1 MTAARVVNFG
11 RRVGHGATVGMFAG
25 STPDPTSWSYNP
37 NRRIGGGF
45 VNFEGG
51 SFDGLRYTSTS
62 GVGLSTIQWKIDRP
76 FVFFENGLYYKRY
89 VSIYDSLQAD
99 SPAGNQ
105 AVSAPGTGIGRNF
118 LTVRFQPHQRIEFDA
133 NYNYF
138 RDVPTFDPAL
148 IGTSLLDK
156 YLFQGFSGGAR
167 LEVLKQVWLYT
178 NLGRSSRSGDPT
190 SALNEMYGITFG
202 RIPWVKMRADA
213 HYSKF
218 NSSFGSGYYE
228 TVSLARSLSDNF
240 RLEVLGGRQNFSSA
254 YSNNSNSKFVTSN
267 LDMNLGLHYFI
278 QGGFTVSRG
287 AVQNYDQ
294 WLFTLGYRFD
304 SKQRAGAQ

>member
-1 MTAARVVNFG
+1 
-11 RRVGHGATVGMFAG
+11 
-25 STPDPTSWSYNP
+25 
-37 NRRIGGGF
+37 
-45 VNFEGG
+45 
-51 SFDGLRYTSTS
+51 
-62 GVGLSTIQWKIDRP
+62 
-76 FVFFENGLYYKRY
+76 
-89 VSIYDSLQAD
+89 
-99 SPAGNQ
+99 
-105 AVSAPGTGIGRNF
+105 
-118 LTVRFQPHQRIEFDA
+118 VRFQPHQRIEFDA
-133 NYNYF
+133 NYNCF

-178 NLGRSSRSGDPT
+178 NLGRSSRSGDPST
-190 SALNEMYGITFG
+190 ALNEMYGITFG

-228 TVSLARSLSDNF
+228 SVSLARSLSDNF
-240 RLEVLGGRQNFSSA
+240 RLEVLGGQQNFSSA